1 MRKVKVGGGFMGH
14 DICRQSAT
22 VVAATIMLA
31 ENCNFELETG
41 PKVCFA
47 EYLSK
52 FDQFLKRRGADHLG

>member
-1 MRKVKVGGGFMGH
+1 MRKVKVGGGLTGH

-41 PKVCFA
+41 LKVSFA

-52 FDQFLKRRGADHLG
+52 SHQFLKRRGADCLG